1 MSTVWATGRSIPLV
15 MYALR
20 AWTFSTPSRQ
30 QQQRQHRPNLI
41 APCATLLLFRSILRK
56 QLPGMPLCKE
66 SNSRQPKLW
75 CLHSH
80 RLGSFG
86 DFAQAYSLQRRQWQ
100 LSQRPIH
107 GWTPIFAVSATDPT
121 DPKVENEVF
130 IAGDQSVRIKSTH
143 TQNFRRRNTSP
154 DNSINNWISADS
166 NDTANKNS
174 DKHQRRQCRCSS
186 SQPGQQQ
193 FLQEVDWCQEKLSEC
208 SPPYSY
214 PRGPRKVAFTL
225 VSVSTT

>member
-1 MSTVWATGRSIPLV
+1 MADQNHWWIVAG
-15 MYALR
+15 AD
-20 AWTFSTPSRQ
+20 
-30 QQQRQHRPNLI
+30 
-41 APCATLLLFRSILRK
+41 
-56 QLPGMPLCKE
+56 E
-66 SNSRQPKLW
+66 
-75 CLHSH
+75 SH
-80 RLGSFG
+80 RKINPFG
-86 DFAQAYSLQRRQWQ
+86 HACLFARKATPDSQNFDVYTVIDWEALVILPKHIAFKGDNGNYLSAQSMDGHPYLQ
-100 LSQRPIH
+100 
-107 GWTPIFAVSATDPT
+107 FSATDPT

-193 FLQEVDWCQEKLSEC
+193 FLQEVD
-208 SPPYSY
+208 
-214 PRGPRKVAFTL
+214 
-225 VSVSTT
+225 